1 MDGFLRGQPQMQA
14 QVADAR
20 FRQPTEAERQKKLK
34 RRQQVIDLNTKLRQS
49 GVPPVAW
56 SEDMGM
62 MGDEEFNDLLLK
74 HENDMTEA
82 MQRKAEAE
90 FYAPQRP
97 QQPQPQAQGLDVGG
111 PMAEQGM
118 AETLRRK
125 REQMN
130 RLRQP
135 QAY

>member
-1 MDGFLRGQPQMQA
+1 MDGFLQGRPQMQGA
-14 QVADAR
+14 MTLPT
-20 FRQPTEAERQKKLK
+20 RQPTEAERQKKLK

-56 SEDMGM
+56 NENMGT
-62 MGDEEFNDLLLK
+62 MGDEEFNDLMLK

-97 QQPQPQAQGLDVGG
+97 QPQPQVPGLDVGG